1 MHEVPIVEPNYDA
14 LPVFP
19 LPNFVIFPNT
29 MTRLH
34 IFEPRYRLMAA
45 EAVASQRLL
54 VLTGLKQ
61 GWESD
66 YYGSPPVHE
75 FGSLCKIINEERL
88 EDGRYNLFVHCL
100 ARVQITTVHRLMPY
114 RTASVRVQP
123 DLPADPERLDEA
135 MGRLVACVRGLIL
148 KLGENGAL
156 LGSVLAA
163 TRKPAILT
171 NRLAAAL
178 ATEPAERQRL
188 LEMSDPV
195 ARAERLADISGDLLL
210 RVDVPEIEME
220 GLDFSMVN

>member
-1 MHEVPIVEPNYDA
+1 MHEVPIVETNYDT

-34 IFEPRYRLMAA
+34 IFEPRYRLMAS

-75 FGSLCKIINEERL
+75 YGSLCKIINEERL
-88 EDGRYNLFVHCL
+88 EDGRYNLFVHCV

-114 RTASVRVQP
+114 RTASVLVCP
-123 DLPADPERLDEA
+123 DQVVDPARLDEA

-163 TRKPAILT
+163 TRKPAILI
-171 NRLAAAL
+171 NRMAAAL
-178 ATEPAERQRL
+178 ATDPAERQRL
-188 LEMSDPV
+188 LEMTDPV
-195 ARAERLADISGDLLL
+195 ERAERLADLSGDLLL
-210 RVDVPEIEME
+210 RVDVPEIDME

>member
-1 MHEVPIVEPNYDA
+1 MLEIPIVESAYEA

-34 IFEPRYRLMAA
+34 IFEPRFRLMAT
-45 EAVASQRLL
+45 EALATHRLMVL
-54 VLTGLKQ
+54 VGLKP
-61 GWESD
+61 GWEAD

-75 FGSLCKIINEERL
+75 FGSLCKIVNDERL

-100 ARVQITTVHRLMPY
+100 ARVQISTVHRLVPY
-114 RTASVRVQP
+114 RTASVTVCDDQT
-123 DLPADPERLDEA
+123 ADPDRMDDA
-135 MGRLVACVRGLIL
+135 MTRLVSCVRGLIV

-156 LGSVLAA
+156 LGTVLSA

-178 ATEPAERQRL
+178 ATDPMDRQRL
-188 LEMSDPV
+188 LELTDPV
-195 ARAERLADISGDLLL
+195 ERAERLTDIAGDLLL
-210 RVDVPEIEME
+210 RVDQPEIDME